1 LNFFASKAVKVYCPY
16 RAQWKK
22 TFLSTSNV
30 IISQSMR
37 ATFAKLFA
45 HVLLVV

>member
-1 LNFFASKAVKVYCPY
+1 MA
-16 RAQWKK
+16 RALLTETMLQVKK

-30 IISQSMR
+30 IVSQCVRS
-37 ATFAKLFA
+37 TFLKLFA